1 MGEFGGSGNID
12 RWVCPNDRQ
21 LALRAKLGTGWSVHT
36 NRMGSFQ
43 RAENLSMEEQEQIMR
58 VIHKADYLD
67 QVEQE
72 RVGRLVE
79 KLDNMKKNAIGNGS
93 TQCILCGDEFGL
105 LGASP
110 TFCDDCKKAV
120 CAKCG
125 VDTFNCNK
133 QPLWLCKICAETRE
147 VWKRSGAWFFKGLPK
162 YVLPEKKS
170 EGGKLSARAR
180 TQLHSSFR
188 QRPGSMR
195 DANYTWHKARGGSS
209 TGTASHGE
217 SSEQESSDSSED
229 EISLSKHRSRKGQES
244 ESDNVSIG
252 SALSSQYDH
261 YNRTERKAS
270 VTSAS
275 YAGGQISATES
286 SRGDDLHDETDSE
299 RSSNYQFSRESS
311 QLSQEQSGGVVGGG
325 EDEVDNIDRA
335 IGHYHHKS
343 HDDYDDHPVSS
354 PDSEGASLG
363 CLEFSLLYDY
373 TNNALHC
380 TIARARGL
388 KAMDS
393 NGFSD
398 PYVKLHL
405 LPGASKSTKLRTKT
419 IHKTLNPEW
428 NESLTYYGIT
438 EDDMLKKTLR
448 LSVLDEDA
456 FGFDF
461 IGETRVPLKRLKPR
475 ETKQFKEE
483 LEKHKPMEK
492 DDDLISIRGKVLVTL
507 RYDTARQRLCVRIVR
522 CAELAAMDSNGYSD
536 PYVKVYLKPDK
547 DKKSKFKT
555 TVKKRTLNPEYN
567 EEFTYDIKHS
577 DLDKKT
583 LEITVWDKDFGKAN
597 DFIGGVQLGVNSK
610 GDRQKHWTEALR
622 KPNQEHSHWH
632 TLLAEQLTSE
642 VYS

>member
-1 MGEFGGSGNID
+1 MGEFGGSSNID

-43 RAENLSMEEQEQIMR
+43 RGENLSMEEQEQIMR
-58 VIHKADYLD
+58 VINKADYLD
-67 QVEQE
+67 HVEQE

-125 VDTFNCNK
+125 VDTFNCNR

-162 YVLPEKKS
+162 YILPEKKN

-180 TQLHSSFR
+180 TQVPGGSFR
-188 QRPGSMR
+188 RPGSMR
-195 DANYTWHKARGGSS
+195 DTNYTWHRARGGSS

-244 ESDNVSIG
+244 ESDNISIG
-252 SALSSQYDH
+252 SARSAQYDH

-270 VTSAS
+270 VTSTS
-275 YAGGQISATES
+275 YGGGQISATES

-311 QLSQEQSGGVVGGG
+311 QLSQEHSVGVVGGE
-325 EDEVDNIDRA
+325 EDVDSIDKA
-335 IGHYHHKS
+335 ISQYHKI

-363 CLEFSLLYDY
+363 TIEFSLLYDCA
-373 TNNALHC
+373 NNALHC

-461 IGETRVPLKRLKPR
+461 IGETRVPLKRLKSH
-475 ETKQFKEE
+475 ETKLFKEE

-492 DDDLISIRGKVLVTL
+492 DDDLISIRGKILLTL
-507 RYDTARQRLCVRIVR
+507 RYDTSKQRLTVRIVR
-522 CAELAAMDSNGYSD
+522 CAELAAMDTNGYSD

-567 EEFTYDIKHS
+567 EEFNYDIKHNE
-577 DLDKKT
+577 LAKKT
-583 LEITVWDKDFGKAN
+583 LEITVWDKDIGKAN
-597 DFIGGVQLGVNSK
+597 DFIGGVQLGLNSK
-610 GDRQKHWTEALR
+610 GDRLKHWSDILK
-622 KPNQEHSHWH
+622 KPNQEFNRWH
-632 TLLAEQLTSE
+632 TLLAELTPE